1 MAMSPY
7 YVQYLLTQG
16 DLFGRILSFNADFTA
31 KQRTLRQQDPNAIT
45 DSLYRLHPQLALLPA
60 VLPLKRKRKKRR
72 KRKKKLSN
80 SLVDSTISSAKLTSG
95 LYHLKFDLIESFLFF
110 KTN

>member
-45 DSLYRLHPQLALLPA
+45 DSLYRLHPQLARFHEEHNISYYFERPVDRYCLL
-60 VLPLKRKRKKRR
+60 K
-72 KRKKKLSN
+72 N
-80 SLVDSTISSAKLTSG
+80 DE
-95 LYHLKFDLIESFLFF
+95 LYQLII
-110 KTN
+110 